1 MIAERLNEIRERIA
15 HAADRA
21 GRNGKDVR
29 IVAAAKGQGRSK
41 IEEAL
46 DAGIRLIGH
55 NYLQEAASEAP
66 LTQRPD
72 SEFHM
77 IGHLQRNKA
86 GKAVELFDVIQTVD
100 DERLAI
106 VLDRRAA
113 MLERTIGVLIQ
124 VNLSGEPQKS
134 GISCD
139 KVEPLVETIRG
150 LSCVSLR
157 GLMTMPP
164 FFDEPD
170 RARPY
175 FAQLRD
181 LRDTLLLTKTL
192 LPDMTELSM
201 GMTGDFEVAVEE
213 GATMVR
219 IGTALFGERTRGQA

>member
-1 MIAERLNEIRERIA
+1 MIADRLREIRERIA
-15 HAADRA
+15 QAAYRV
-21 GRNGKDVR
+21 GRRSEEVR
-29 IVAAAKGQGRSK
+29 IVAAAKGQGRRK

-55 NYLQEAASEAP
+55 NYLQEAARETP
-66 LTQRPD
+66 VNQRSD

-86 GKAVELFDVIQTVD
+86 GKAVELFHVIQTVD

-106 VLDRRAA
+106 ALDRRAA
-113 MLERTIGVLIQ
+113 SLGRTIGVLIQ

-134 GISCD
+134 GIGQE
-139 KVEPLVETIRG
+139 KVEPLVEAIRG
-150 LSCVSLR
+150 LSSLDLR

-164 FFDEPD
+164 FFDDPD

-175 FAQLRD
+175 FAQLRE
-181 LRDTLLLTKTL
+181 LRDTLVLSKTL

-213 GATMVR
+213 GATLVR
-219 IGTALFGERTRGQA
+219 IGTALFGQRT